1 MTDSKGERRQDPRLK
16 VRCLVSYRQIQGGK
30 ARPKTTA
37 AKTINLSASGL
48 CLLSPEPVIP
58 DTHLALEVGLE
69 GEPSPVV
76 AVGRVVWCDQ
86 DAESYRIGICFTWL
100 REEDRKA
107 LDVIADFV
115 ESRLRP

>member
-1 MTDSKGERRQDPRLK
+1 MSEPQGERRQDPRLTT
-16 VRCLVSYRQIQGGK
+16 RCHVAYREIQGGK
-30 ARPKTTA
+30 AAEKTTA
-37 AKTINLSASGL
+37 ARTINLSASGL
-48 CLLSPEPVIP
+48 CLVTPRPVAP

-76 AVGRVVWCDQ
+76 AVGRVVWCDP
-86 DAESYRIGICFTWL
+86 DADHFRIGICFTWL
-100 REEDRKA
+100 REEDREA